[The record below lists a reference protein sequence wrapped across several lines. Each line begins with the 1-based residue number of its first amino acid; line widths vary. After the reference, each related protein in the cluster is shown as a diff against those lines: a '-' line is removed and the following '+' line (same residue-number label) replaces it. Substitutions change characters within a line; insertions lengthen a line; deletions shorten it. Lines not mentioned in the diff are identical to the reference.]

1 MCLPTPPG
9 LIKIINQQIFR
20 FLWAKRDMIKRKA
33 LYCPISEGGL
43 KIPDIQTQFD
53 ALKASW
59 INRIFRSDETWT
71 HIPKKSF
78 KNMGCYKNQI
88 SLLASNFIIPKQL
101 PEIENIPPFY
111 QEMITS
117 YNKAKLQSQSNF
129 VENILDQPLWGNT
142 FITHKHKTIWFKNW
156 ISSGILTLRD
166 LKIQNEKLDQNHI
179 YNTLKRKTNFFSE
192 FTIMREALSKFTL
205 PDNPGA
211 NGSKIPI
218 FIDDKCAV
226 YEMQSYKT
234 KFFYDKII
242 ENVHEPPSSIHY
254 WNVNGPI
261 TLTHDIFKEA
271 CVNKIQCIKDKK
283 LAETNFKIL
292 HNILPC
298 NFNLFR
304 WRLVDSKS
312 CKICGESETIIHLI
326 FECCY
331 AKKVWK
337 RVENILGI
345 KSTLKDILF
354 GFDVEYDLNFVLS
367 TIVFCI
373 YKEWLI
379 CSLDGKLRKQSPN
392 FEIYK
397 NEIRY
402 RKAIY
407 ERCKLFNF
415 CSICQIFE
423 KLIHEL

>member
-1 MCLPTPPG
+1 
-9 LIKIINQQIFR
+9 
-20 FLWAKRDMIKRKA
+20 
-33 LYCPISEGGL
+33 
-43 KIPDIQTQFD
+43 
-53 ALKASW
+53 
-59 INRIFRSDETWT
+59 
-71 HIPKKSF
+71 
-78 KNMGCYKNQI
+78 MGCYKNQI

-254 WNVNGPI
+254 FIIKEFCFIGLHFVDCAFIVNENG
-261 TLTHDIFKEA
+261 
-271 CVNKIQCIKDKK
+271 
-283 LAETNFKIL
+283 
-292 HNILPC
+292 
-298 NFNLFR
+298 NL
-304 WRLVDSKS
+304 
-312 CKICGESETIIHLI
+312 
-326 FECCY
+326 
-331 AKKVWK
+331 
-337 RVENILGI
+337 
-345 KSTLKDILF
+345 
-354 GFDVEYDLNFVLS
+354 
-367 TIVFCI
+367 
-373 YKEWLI
+373 
-379 CSLDGKLRKQSPN
+379 
-392 FEIYK
+392 
-397 NEIRY
+397 
-402 RKAIY
+402 
-407 ERCKLFNF
+407 
-415 CSICQIFE
+415 
-423 KLIHEL
+423 